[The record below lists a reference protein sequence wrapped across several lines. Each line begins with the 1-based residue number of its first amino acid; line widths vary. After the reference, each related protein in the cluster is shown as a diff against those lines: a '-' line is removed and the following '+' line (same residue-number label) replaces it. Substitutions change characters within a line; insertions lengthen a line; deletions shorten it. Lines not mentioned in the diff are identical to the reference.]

1 MTADVHVV
9 CSNVDCALRFPA
21 PADTRCPLCGSATAV
36 VASRTLNVPLR
47 RIPRRQLALIFD
59 NVRSAHNVGVM
70 LRTAECIGASHVY
83 HCGITAPP
91 LHPKVAKAALGS
103 EQRVVASVHRN
114 AVALVAQ
121 LQADGVVCWA
131 LESVA
136 AADDIF
142 EAAADAPA
150 GLALVVGNEVAGVD
164 PAVLE
169 LCTRRVTLPMVGDK
183 NSLNVGH
190 AFAAAAYV
198 LAFS

>member
-9 CSNVDCALRFPA
+9 CSSGDCALRFPA
-21 PADTRCPLCGSATAV
+21 PAGTACPLCGSATAV
-36 VASRTLNVPLR
+36 VAARLPNVPLR
-47 RIPRRQLALIFD
+47 RSPRRQLALIFD

-70 LRTAECIGASHVY
+70 LRTAECVGATHVY

-103 EQRVVASVHRN
+103 EQRIVASVHRDV
-114 AVALVAQ
+114 VALVAQ
-121 LQADGVVCWA
+121 LQAEGLACWA

-142 EAAADAPA
+142 VAAADAPA
-150 GLALVVGNEVAGVD
+150 SLALVVGNEVAGVD
-164 PAVLE
+164 PGVLA
-169 LCTRRVTLPMVGDK
+169 LCTRRVTLPMTGDK

-190 AFAAAAYV
+190 ALAAAAYA